1 MAHLLGEEYTVF
13 AQSLAAEPVAGL
25 RVNTLKVAVAD
36 FQRIAPFALRPV
48 GEYEAAG
55 FIIKDNKAGR
65 HPYHAAGLY
74 YLQEP
79 SAMVVAS
86 LLRPRPGEWVLDL
99 AAAPGGKSTHLL
111 SLMGDEGLVVA
122 NEVEPGRV
130 SALVSNLER
139 WGARQVAITQATP
152 EKLAVIFGAIFDKV
166 LLDAPCS
173 GEALFRR
180 LGGLEWSENIVRACA
195 RRQTAILA
203 VAARLVRPGGLLA
216 YSTCAFSPEENE
228 RVVARF
234 LAEHLDYELIEL
246 PTYPG
251 FADGRPDWVAADLL
265 PAAQREQLRYT
276 VRLWPHRFPGEGQFI
291 ALLRRHSGLEEGRDE
306 GMRGYIPKAA
316 QDTWQAFAQ
325 AHLSLS
331 FPAERL
337 LLVNDYLSLLPKQA
351 LNTRSLKVVRPG
363 LLLGQV
369 RQGYFK
375 PAHSLALALT
385 PAQVNQTVNWAA
397 ADPTLAAYL
406 AGRDLD
412 NPGAD
417 GWVLV
422 TVDGFALGWGK
433 RAHGRLKNHYPRG
446 LRHPLL

>member
-1 MAHLLGEEYTVF
+1 MKRQPSPPQPDPPAAFLARMAHLLGDEYPAF
-13 AQSLAAEPVAGL
+13 AQSLTTEPVAGL

-36 FQRIAPFALRPV
+36 FQQLVPFALRPV

-55 FIIKDNKAGR
+55 FIVNDELGMMNDEVKKHSSFILHPSSFGR

-86 LLRPRPGEWVLDL
+86 LLRPRPGERVLDL

-111 SLMGDEGLVVA
+111 SLMGDEGLLVA

-139 WGARQVAITQATP
+139 WGAGQVTITQATP

-180 LGGLEWSENIVRACA
+180 LRGLEWSENIVRACA

-203 VAARLVRPGGLLA
+203 AAARLVRPGGRLA
-216 YSTCAFSPEENE
+216 YSTCAFSPAENE

-234 LAEHLDYELIEL
+234 LAEHPDYELVEL

-265 PAAQREQLRYT
+265 PAAQGDQLRYT

-325 AHLSLS
+325 AHLS
-331 FPAERL
+331 
-337 LLVNDYLSLLPKQA
+337 
-351 LNTRSLKVVRPG
+351 
-363 LLLGQV
+363 
-369 RQGYFK
+369 
-375 PAHSLALALT
+375 
-385 PAQVNQTVNWAA
+385 
-397 ADPTLAAYL
+397 
-406 AGRDLD
+406 
-412 NPGAD
+412 
-417 GWVLV
+417 
-422 TVDGFALGWGK
+422 
-433 RAHGRLKNHYPRG
+433 
-446 LRHPLL
+446 